1 MRHCIR
7 GFFCILLIF
16 TLAIPVYAEDTAA
29 GEPELTCPSALLM
42 DFATGKILYEKN
54 SHERRPLASVT
65 KIMTMLLAMEA
76 IDSGNLHYD
85 DMVTGSEHAKSMGG
99 STIFLDAGEQMSV
112 QDLLKGVAVASGND
126 AAVAL
131 AEHIGGSEE
140 GFVAMMNQRAEQL
153 GMADTHFVN
162 CNGLDADGHY
172 SSAYDIALMSR
183 ELLKHPDIH
192 NFTTIWMDSLR
203 GGQFTL
209 SNTNKLIRFYEGA
222 TGLKTGSTSQAQFC
236 VSATA
241 KRNNMHLI
249 AVIMAAPTS
258 TDRVSDASKLLNYG
272 FANYGI
278 KQVVTAGEQMGE
290 VTLQKGV
297 KPTTQVVAKEGFDF
311 LAKKTDTSEVEKRI
325 NLETTQRAPVKQGDT
340 AGSVDFF
347 VNGEQIGSTPLV
359 YSETVPKITVGE
371 VYMDLIRRWV
381 GERPGR
387 PRTTFRLQIETI
399 TQPAALEAEPAPAQ

>member
-7 GFFCILLIF
+7 GFFCLLLIV
-16 TLAIPVYAEDTAA
+16 TLICPVSAEETATA

-65 KIMTMLLAMEA
+65 KIMTMLLTMEA
-76 IDSGNLHYD
+76 IDSGNLKYD

-99 STIFLDAGEQMSV
+99 STIFLDAGEQISV
-112 QDLLKGVAVASGND
+112 SDLLKGVAVASGND

-131 AEHIGGSEE
+131 AEHIAGSEE
-140 GFVAMMNQRAEQL
+140 GFVAMMNQRAQDL

-162 CNGLDADGHY
+162 CNGLDADNHY

-183 ELLKHPDIH
+183 ELMKHPDIH

-203 GGQFTL
+203 NGQFTL

-222 TGLKTGSTSQAQFC
+222 TGLKTGSTSKAQFC

-241 KRNNMHLI
+241 KRDNMHLI

-272 FANYGI
+272 FANFGI
-278 KQVVTAGEQMGE
+278 QQVVAPGAQMGE
-290 VTLQKGV
+290 ITVKKGV
-297 KPTTQVVAKEGFDF
+297 KPTTQVIAKDGFDF
-311 LAKKTDTSEVEKRI
+311 LTKKTEKVEIEQKI
-325 NLETTQRAPVKQGDT
+325 NLEPEQRAPVKQGDT

-347 VNGEQIGSTPLV
+347 ANGEQIGSVPLV
-359 YSETVPKITVGE
+359 YSEDIPKITIAE
-371 VYMDLIRRWV
+371 VYMELLRRWA
-381 GERPGR
+381 GQRPGQ
-387 PRTTFRLQIETI
+387 PRTTFRLQIETVTEPI
-399 TQPAALEAEPAPAQ
+399 QQPAQ